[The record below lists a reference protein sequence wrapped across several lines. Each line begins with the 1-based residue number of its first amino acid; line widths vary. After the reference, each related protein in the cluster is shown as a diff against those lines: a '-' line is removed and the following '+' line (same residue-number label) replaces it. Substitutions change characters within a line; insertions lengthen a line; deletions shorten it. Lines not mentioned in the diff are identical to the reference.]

1 MEKTK
6 AILQGLCSYFHSD
19 AGDLRARCTGCFDCR
34 DRPRCSSISKTFP
47 TNVASNKREIDV
59 TRLSLDPRCKL
70 FVTFFASVTLMISL
84 TWTKELIVISFLF
97 ILFLLSGFWR
107 KGLLFFGLFLLLSLV
122 EGFCRAKQ
130 FNSNHPAGFLFRRV
144 SPIVTDDHG
153 SRICD
158 EWDENQ

>member
-84 TWTKELIVISFLF
+84 TWTKELIVISFCLSCF
-97 ILFLLSGFWR
+97 YLAVSGERDCCFRAVSIIVFGRRFLQG
-107 KGLLFFGLFLLLSLV
+107 KTI
-122 EGFCRAKQ
+122 Q
-130 FNSNHPAGFLFRRV
+130 
-144 SPIVTDDHG
+144 
-153 SRICD
+153 
-158 EWDENQ
+158 